1 MTQTDRERSFIA
13 QLTAETGT
21 LGFFSELHDV
31 VPLDPNPAFSW
42 VGVQVSRLGHM
53 LGYLAEP
60 RSVMPLRLYFRYTE
74 HGYKLFV
81 RSARCYRSTLG
92 FKDGF
97 IGAFS
102 TQENEHRELFSIQW
116 LGGTPELPVQPD
128 SRLTCHLIARSTGKP
143 LSVRRRRLQLNVG
156 GRRHPAQYETFT
168 GISADGAIPLSLH
181 LQILQTHVPYLDNP
195 DEV

>member
-31 VPLDPNPAFSW
+31 VPLDPYPAFSW
-42 VGVQVSRLGHM
+42 VGVQASRLGHM
-53 LGYLAEP
+53 IGYSAEP
-60 RSVMPLRLYFRYTE
+60 RNVTPLRLYFRYNE

-81 RSARCYRSTLG
+81 RSARYYRATIG
-92 FKDGF
+92 FKDRF
-97 IGAFS
+97 LGAFS
-102 TQENEHRELFSIQW
+102 AQEDEHRELFSIQW
-116 LGGTPELPVQPD
+116 LEGPPELPAQPD
-128 SRLTCHLIARSTGKP
+128 SLLSCHLIARSTGNP
-143 LSVRRRRLQLNVG
+143 LSVCRRRLQLNVG

-168 GISADGAIPLSLH
+168 GTSADGASPLKLH
-181 LQILQTHVPYLDNP
+181 LQILQTNVPYLDNP